1 MVCSQSAA
9 SRYRRPGRR
18 LAAGLLAGFLA
29 MLAPAAG
36 AVILEGVGHAV
47 ILNGDL
53 DSARA
58 AAREAALRDLALRY
72 EARVST
78 RETVENGVL
87 TESRVDVATQA
98 RARHVEIVSE
108 QRTGDRLRLVV
119 RADMTEPP
127 AICRAAE
134 AARLKKRVAIT
145 GFPLLQPDQAQ
156 TGRLDDAG
164 EVLPQRLQAGL
175 RDSGRLEVLSATG
188 LSLFGDAVD
197 APTWQGNDNRLSNVA
212 RLARE
217 LGAQF
222 VVTGVIRDLGFTDPT
237 AWDTSVWGGFKR
249 SLGAVDQNRRF
260 VVDLMVFD
268 GFSGSPLYQERF
280 ATEAEWRTVSGRST
294 GFASAG
300 FESTAYG
307 QAVTRTLAEMTQA
320 VVDVLA
326 CQPFMTRVVRVEGPS
341 VTLASGA
348 TAGLRPGDELHVYR
362 SARHWDALAGAPE
375 LRDAGVS
382 VTLNNVHPEFSSGR
396 MPKLAGQVNVQ
407 RDDLAIIW

>member
-156 TGRLDDAG
+156 TGRLDEDDSLA
-164 EVLPQRLQAGL
+164 QAQL
-175 RDSGRLEVLSATG
+175 
-188 LSLFGDAVD
+188 
-197 APTWQGNDNRLSNVA
+197 NRLH
-212 RLARE
+212 L
-217 LGAQF
+217 
-222 VVTGVIRDLGFTDPT
+222 
-237 AWDTSVWGGFKR
+237 
-249 SLGAVDQNRRF
+249 
-260 VVDLMVFD
+260 
-268 GFSGSPLYQERF
+268 
-280 ATEAEWRTVSGRST
+280 
-294 GFASAG
+294 
-300 FESTAYG
+300 
-307 QAVTRTLAEMTQA
+307 
-320 VVDVLA
+320 
-326 CQPFMTRVVRVEGPS
+326 
-341 VTLASGA
+341 
-348 TAGLRPGDELHVYR
+348 
-362 SARHWDALAGAPE
+362 DALA
-375 LRDAGVS
+375 LLLS
-382 VTLNNVHPEFSSGR
+382 T
-396 MPKLAGQVNVQ
+396 
-407 RDDLAIIW
+407 